1 VPFVSVNNTRLFYRL
16 EGRAELPVLMLSHSL
31 GCDSGMWDPQMPDL
45 LEHFSVLRYDTR
57 GHGAS
62 DVPAGEYSIHMLG
75 RDALELCATLG
86 VTRFAFCGLSMGGAV
101 GQWLALNAP
110 EKIFALVLA
119 NTAPQF
125 GTRDTWEARLQ
136 AVRQGAM
143 PGVADAVMERFLSH
157 GNRTSAMGQSV
168 RAVLLATDPAGYA
181 GCCVALRD
189 VNFKDLLRQI
199 KVPTLV
205 IGSDQDPSTPWQG
218 NGDILAR
225 EIPGAKAVVLRGAH
239 LSNLEQPR
247 SFASAL
253 LNFLLET
260 LTPAADPLQAGMTM
274 RRQILGDEHVERS
287 MREATEFNRDFQ
299 ELITRYAWGAV
310 WTRPGLNARTRRL
323 LVLAMTPALARWE
336 EFRLHLRAALTHGV
350 EPCDVKEVLLQV
362 AVYAGV
368 PAANTAFQ
376 IAREEIEKL
385 QG

>member
-1 VPFVSVNNTRLFYRL
+1 MPFVSVNNTSLFYRL
-16 EGRAELPVLMLSHSL
+16 EGRAELPVLMLCHSL

-45 LEHFSVLRYDTR
+45 LEHFRVLRYDTR

-62 DVPAGEYSIHMLG
+62 DVPAGDYSIDMLG
-75 RDALELCATLG
+75 RDALELCVALG
-86 VTRFAFCGLSMGGAV
+86 VTRFAFCGVSMGGAI

-110 EKIFALVLA
+110 EKISALVLA

-136 AVRQGAM
+136 AVRHGGM
-143 PGVADAVMERFLSH
+143 PALADAVMERFLSPA
-157 GNRTSAMGQSV
+157 NRTSAMGQSV
-168 RAVLLATDPAGYA
+168 RAVLLATDPVGYE

-189 VNFKDLLRQI
+189 VNFKHSLRQI
-199 KVPTLV
+199 RVPTLV

-218 NGDILAR
+218 NGDVLAR
-225 EIPGAKAVVLRGAH
+225 EIPGAKAILLRGAH

-253 LNFLLET
+253 LNFLLEV
-260 LTPAADPLQAGMTM
+260 LAPAADSLQAGMSM
-274 RRQILGDEHVERS
+274 RRRILGDEHVERS
-287 MREATEFNRDFQ
+287 MSAATDFNRDFQ

-310 WTRPGLNARTRRL
+310 WTRPGLSARTRRL

-336 EFRLHLRAALTHGV
+336 EFRLHLRAALTHGI
-350 EPCDVKEVLLQV
+350 EPCDVREVLLQV